1 MELRM
6 DAEQPAPA
14 EADRSAGSTRSLR
27 RLALRVAGYVLL
39 GYVAWCAA
47 LFFWQDRM
55 VFPADVAGEPLPGD
69 PRPPMETLSLPI
81 PGGGD
86 VVAWFAPA
94 PGAAYGAPAPLV
106 IYCHGN
112 AELIDF
118 QDFVLAGYRRLGVSV
133 LLPEYRG
140 YGRSAGRPSQAAIVE
155 DVVRFRDLLI
165 GRPGVDASRI
175 ILHGHSLGGGVAAQV
190 AVVRRPAALIL
201 QSTFTSLASFS
212 GRYLAPSFLARHPFR
227 TDRVLPGLDLPLLIM
242 HGARD
247 DIVPVTHGRRLRALA
262 PAAMYMEF
270 DCGHLDMPG
279 DGHHEAYWRLIR
291 RFLSD
296 HGVLPAS
303 AGPTGLPRAPETA
316 ESDGS

>member
-1 MELRM
+1 MN
-6 DAEQPAPA
+6 AEPPAAA
-14 EADRSAGSTRSLR
+14 ENTPNARPGRVVR
-27 RLALRVAGYVLL
+27 RLALRGAAYALL

-47 LFFWQDRM
+47 LYFWQDRLI
-55 VFPADVAGEPLPGD
+55 FPADVAGTPLPGE
-69 PRPPMETLSLPI
+69 PRPPAETLTLPI
-81 PGGGD
+81 AGGGE

-94 PGAAYGAPAPLV
+94 PAIGLGAPAPMV

-140 YGRSAGRPSQAAIVE
+140 YGRSAGKPSQTAIVG
-155 DVVRFRDLLI
+155 DIVRFHDLLA

-190 AVVRRPAALIL
+190 AVQRRPAALIL

-212 GRYLAPSFLARHPFR
+212 SRYLAPSFLARHPFR
-227 TDRVLPGLDLPLLIM
+227 TDRVLPTLDVPLLIM

-247 DIVPVTHGRRLRALA
+247 EIVPVAHGRRLRQLA
-262 PAAMYMEF
+262 PGATYMEF

-279 DGHHEAYWRLIR
+279 DGNRQAYWELIR
-291 RFLSD
+291 RFLSENGILRESPD
-296 HGVLPAS
+296 SSGDPATRT
-303 AGPTGLPRAPETA
+303 ACET
-316 ESDGS
+316 SPK